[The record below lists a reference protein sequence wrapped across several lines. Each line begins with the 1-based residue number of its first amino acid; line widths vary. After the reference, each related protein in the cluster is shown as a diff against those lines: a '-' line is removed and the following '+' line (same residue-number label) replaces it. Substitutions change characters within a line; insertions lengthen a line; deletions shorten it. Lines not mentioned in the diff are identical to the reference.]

1 MEPARSQP
9 YLLQDPGRRA
19 VGVSGE
25 HGCPQGDGAL
35 FRGAHVL
42 EGYVG
47 AVELVLAQ
55 SAQVDGPVESLL
67 HPDTGVGQAGAPV
80 GDGRGGPD
88 QHAHPG
94 GDRSLHPQRPDAVP
108 LGGNG
113 DSQAPEVVERIRHHP
128 LMPRRKHLGGG
139 AGSPAD
145 MGRVGIVEPRLP
157 SPPVGQGHLR
167 GEEGVVASGGRED
180 DRHEGGARRQPEPA
194 AAAAPGAALKA
205 GGARVDGVKGQFNL
219 TGAAPVVFQRSAFP
233 PKDPWVDSRSC
244 RYGTRL
250 PRTGSLPGRAP
261 WPVRRI
267 RPGGSRSG

>member
-1 MEPARSQP
+1 MFWKATLERSS
-9 YLLQDPGRRA
+9 
-19 VGVSGE
+19 V
-25 HGCPQGDGAL
+25 
-35 FRGAHVL
+35 
-42 EGYVG
+42 
-47 AVELVLAQ
+47 VLAQ
-55 SAQVDGPVESLL
+55 SAQVDGPLESLL

-205 GGARVDGVKGQFNL
+205 GGARVEGVEGQFNL
-219 TGAAPVVFQRSAFP
+219 TGAAPVVFQLSAFP
-233 PKDPWVDSRSC
+233 LKDPWVDSRSC